1 MRGVLP
7 LLMLC
12 TVHVASADTQ
22 RELKEA
28 QTLLSEVGEGDA
40 RSGFTYSARYM
51 LYYEEG
57 DSLVLRGE
65 ATVRHKG
72 ATLKAAEMVY
82 FRALDRVEAR
92 SGVDSSG
99 AVVGQP
105 VLERSEEVLRG
116 ERILYDLKDERGS
129 ILSGRIQRDKGFY
142 SGREIQTHTS
152 SEFHVHEGAY
162 TTCDL
167 PAPHFDFY
175 SPRIKVIVD
184 NMAIARPVYLRVA
197 ERRLFWIP
205 FFIFSLGENRR
216 SGMLTPGYGRRPL
229 RYGSAQSEWEVRD
242 LGYYIAPND
251 FWDATAAVDL
261 RQRSGWLGRLQLNYA
276 LRYRFNG
283 TVNARLENRQSGSA
297 AQRNWRIDFNHS
309 QQMGRDAN
317 LRASG
322 TFQSNES
329 FGLDNSARLN
339 ERLNRTLR
347 SNFSYS
353 RRFRESGNS
362 FSLNASQTKN
372 LDTQTH
378 DIVLPELSFRKGR
391 QPLWERGNPSGQ
403 QRREKA
409 WYERIYYD
417 GNARLRNGERG
428 TLTDTTRATR
438 ADLGMRV
445 TAQYQPL
452 SWLTFNPTLDESWS
466 DADLRSRRAEGVRE
480 DRLGTRLGV
489 SQTLYGLFQPHW
501 GPLVALRHVLKPALN
516 LNYQARK
523 RSSGGTFGIGGRNE
537 GWQMTRRVDLRLD
550 NTLWAK
556 LQRGEDEDKV
566 RIGQLNVSTAYDME
580 DKKRPLK
587 DLVGSLSIEMGRY
600 VSSRLSTRSAW
611 YDDSGRFGLQGPR
624 QFEVRNSIDLSARG
638 KSTDGRDVAGKSDY
652 EAADTFGFESG
663 LSRDMEDRSR
673 RRRLQL
679 SHYYAR
685 TRSAASVTRR
695 SWVRIGAG
703 FGLGG
708 HWNVDYSINYN
719 LRAPGLALVSSDR
732 VTSELFSLQRRFHD
746 WTATLNIEPSRFHQ
760 TRAFYFKAQFNDI
773 PQLKFER
780 GDARF

>member
-1 MRGVLP
+1 MRNLLL
-7 LLMLC
+7 LLMLF
-12 TVHVASADTQ
+12 TAHLAGADTQ

-28 QTLLSEVGEGDA
+28 QTLLSEVREGSG
-40 RSGFTYSARYM
+40 RRGFTYSAQYM
-51 LYYEEG
+51 LYYEQG
-57 DSLVLRGE
+57 DSLLLRGE
-65 ATVRHKG
+65 AKVRHKG
-72 ATLKAAEMVY
+72 ATLRAAEMVY
-82 FRALDRVEAR
+82 FRSLDRVEAR
-92 SGVDSSG
+92 SGIDSSG

-105 VLERSEEVLRG
+105 VLERAEEVLRG
-116 ERILYDLKDERGS
+116 GRILYDLKDERGS

-175 SPRIKVIVD
+175 SPRIKVIID
-184 NMAIARPVYLRVA
+184 DMAIARPVYLRVA

-205 FFIFSLGENRR
+205 FFIFSLGQDRR
-216 SGMLTPGYGRRPL
+216 SGILTPGYSRRPL

-251 FWDATAAVDL
+251 YLDATAAVDL
-261 RQRSGWLGRLQLNYA
+261 RQRSGWLGRLKLNYA
-276 LRYRFNG
+276 LRYRFKG
-283 TVNARLENRQSGSA
+283 SLNARLENRQSGSA
-297 AQRNWRIDFNHS
+297 AQRNWRLDFNHS
-309 QQMGRDAN
+309 QQMGTDVN

-322 TFQSNES
+322 TFQSNER
-329 FGLDNSARLN
+329 FGLDNSVRLS

-391 QPLWERGNPSGQ
+391 QPLWGSGKSNRHQRG
-403 QRREKA
+403 EKA

-417 GNARLRNGERG
+417 GNARLRNVERG
-428 TLTDTTRATR
+428 TLTDTTRTTR

-452 SWLTFNPTLDESWS
+452 SWLTLNPTLDESWS
-466 DADLRSRRAEGVRE
+466 DADLRSDRTEGVRE
-480 DRLGTRLGV
+480 DRLATRLGV

-501 GPLVALRHVLKPALN
+501 GPLVAIRHVLKPSLN
-516 LNYQARK
+516 VNYQARR
-523 RSSGGTFGIGGRNE
+523 RSSGGTFGVGGQGE
-537 GWQMTRRVDLRLD
+537 GWQMTRRVDLRFD

-556 LQRGEDEDKV
+556 MQRGESEDKV
-566 RIGQLNVSTAYDME
+566 RIGQFNVSTAYDLKN
-580 DKKRPLK
+580 KKRPLS
-587 DLVGSLSIEMGRY
+587 DLVGNLSIEMGRF
-600 VSSRLSTRSAW
+600 VSSRLSMRSAW
-611 YDDSGRFGLQGPR
+611 YDERGRFGLQAPR
-624 QFEVRNSIDLSARG
+624 QFEVRNSIDLSRRG
-638 KSTDGRDVAGKSDY
+638 QSTDDRSAGRSRSGY
-652 EAADTFGFESG
+652 ETADAFGFESG
-663 LSRDMEDRSR
+663 LNRDMEGRSR
-673 RRRLQL
+673 RLRL

-685 TRSAASVTRR
+685 TRSSVAVTRR

-703 FGLGG
+703 FGLGDR
-708 HWNVDYSINYN
+708 WNIDYSVNYN

-732 VTSELFSLQRRFHD
+732 VTSELLSLQRRFHD
-746 WTATLNIEPSRFHQ
+746 WTATLNIKPSRFHK

-780 GDARF
+780 GDARI